1 MGWEGVK
8 GGIKKDRDWSA
19 LCFYQSLALIVSLL
33 LTTIFDPG
41 PPWPWPPIIL
51 PPPGR
56 FIGPFSLIYF
66 LNMRTFFVGDEQAAC
81 HARFASTK
89 LFPHALIKQVEF
101 ERFFCSGAEIKNNK
115 G

>member
-41 PPWPWPPIIL
+41 RLGLGRQLSYPL
-51 PPPGR
+51 LEGLSGR
-56 FIGPFSLIYF
+56 FL
-66 LNMRTFFVGDEQAAC
+66 
-81 HARFASTK
+81 
-89 LFPHALIKQVEF
+89 
-101 ERFFCSGAEIKNNK
+101 
-115 G
+115 